1 MATERIIIEVSER
14 GSRTVRR
21 SLDDIGDSAKR
32 AEGGVQLLR
41 RALGLIG
48 GGLAVQQLVQMADAY
63 TNIQNRLKLV
73 TTGTANL
80 ARVTNELFEISNRTR
95 SSYEG
100 TANMYARVA
109 LSARSLGVSQQELL
123 NFTESLNQAVILSG
137 ASMREAEGALIQ
149 LSQGLASG
157 TLQGD
162 EMRSVLEQLPMVADV
177 IADHLGV
184 TRGELRKMGSEG
196 KVSAQQILEAFR
208 EAREELGEKFAETVP
223 TIGQAF
229 QVLKNRALE
238 LWGEF
243 ATTSSIAQGLAS
255 ALLWIANNLDNIIPL
270 AIAVAGIFAAWT
282 VGASIMAVLGPMIAL
297 ERALGAT
304 SAASALFSIAMKGAQ
319 RAVMGLTAA
328 IAANPIGAI
337 AVAITAVIALLYTF
351 SDDIKVTEDGVVS
364 LRDVFVAAFQII
376 MESLSGVIA
385 FFQEGWQ
392 TAVGVVN
399 AIFAAFGTTVS
410 EVFNVILQ
418 IAKAV
423 VNGFIGLWVLAFKTV
438 QLAWNNFPGLMD
450 VIFTAVVN
458 LGAAAAEALFN
469 AWQIPLR
476 GIAGALSYIDEEAS
490 AGLSGFLDNISIRV
504 PRREASAAGRQFA
517 SDFSGAAREALT
529 QDYVGDFAGAVMARA
544 RQNAESRGQ
553 GGLNPASGG
562 VPGAANAA
570 GSAANATRDLADAER
585 EAQSALQDFLTDI
598 DREIALLGMSNRERE
613 RAQMIY
619 RLEDQMKRQ
628 LTQTERELVDA
639 RIDALQAARDAD
651 TINQELDHLRQQNEL
666 LTLNRQERELRAA
679 TMQLEQQLGRA
690 LTEEERAQVETLV
703 LQNQALREQRAVLD
717 EIRGPMEDIRN
728 RQQAINDL
736 FSSGQITLEEYERE
750 MRKLAVAATELDNT
764 LEGGVANALARL
776 AQEADNFGA
785 QISDAVVGM
794 TKKLED
800 SIVEFVKTGKF
811 SFKDLA
817 DFAIE
822 QFVRIM
828 AQQLIAQIAGGLG
841 GGAGAGGGFGGV
853 LAGLFGGFANGGSFM
868 VGGSGTTDSK
878 LVAFRATPGERVDI
892 STPNQQ
898 RSAMNGRGGNNF
910 SISVTVQDPRDEMSA
925 RRSGKAVA
933 REVGRAIQRV
943 SGDLPRR

>member
-21 SLDDIGDSAKR
+21 NLEDIGNSATR

-48 GGLAVQQLVQMADAY
+48 GGLAVRELVQMADTY
-63 TNIQNRLKLV
+63 TNLQNRLKLV
-73 TTGTANL
+73 TSGTANL
-80 ARVTNELFEISNRTR
+80 ARVTDELFEISNRTR
-95 SSYEG
+95 SSFEG

-162 EMRSVLEQLPMVADV
+162 ELRSVLEQLPMVADV
-177 IADHLGV
+177 IAEHLGV
-184 TRGELRKMGSEG
+184 TRGELREMGKEG
-196 KVSAQQILEAFR
+196 QITAQMILEAFR
-208 EAREELGEKFAETVP
+208 EARGELADQFAQTVP
-223 TIGQAF
+223 TIGQAL
-229 QVLKNRALE
+229 QVLKNRAME

-243 ATTSSIAQGLAS
+243 TTGSGIAQALAAS
-255 ALLWIANNLDNIIPL
+255 IMWVANNLENIIPL
-270 AIAVAGIFAAWT
+270 ALTVAAIFAAWT
-282 VGASIMAVLGPMIAL
+282 VGSSIMAVLGPLLAL

-304 SAASALFSIAMKGAQ
+304 TTASALFGVAMKGAQ

-376 MESLSGVIA
+376 MESLQGVIA
-385 FFQEGWQ
+385 FFQTGWE

-399 AIFAAFGTTVS
+399 TIFAAFGTTVS
-410 EVFNVILQ
+410 EVFQAILQ
-418 IAKAV
+418 VAKV
-423 VNGFIGLWVLAFKTV
+423 IVNGLIGVFVLAFRTI
-438 QLAWNNFPGLMD
+438 QLAWNNFPGFMD
-450 VIFTAVVN
+450 ALFTGVVN
-458 LGAAAAEALFN
+458 AAISAANTVLN
-469 AWQIPLR
+469 AWQAPLR
-476 GIAGALSYIDEEAS
+476 LIQAGLEATGADGLASRLQGALDTVT
-490 AGLSGFLDNISIRV
+490 IRIP
-504 PRREASAAGRQFA
+504 PRRASAAGQQFA
-517 SDFSGAAREALT
+517 RDFGNAAQEALT
-529 QDYVGDFAGAVMARA
+529 TDYVGNFADAVMARA
-544 RQNAESRGQ
+544 RQNAEARGQ
-553 GGLNPASGG
+553 QGELDPAGPG
-562 VPGAANAA
+562 RVVPSTQDAA
-570 GSAANATRDLADAER
+570 SSTRDLADAER
-585 EAQSALQDFLTDI
+585 DAQNALADFLREI
-598 DREIALLGMSNRERE
+598 DQEIALLGMSRRERE
-613 RAQMIY
+613 KMQMIY

-639 RIDALQAARDAD
+639 RIAELQAARDREAIGRAIQD
-651 TINQELDHLRQQNEL
+651 LEEENEL
-666 LTLNRQERELRAA
+666 LTLNRREREMRVEV
-679 TMQLEQQLGRA
+679 MRLERDLGRE
-690 LTEEERAQVETLV
+690 LTEAERAQIEALV
-703 LQNQALREQRAVLD
+703 LQNQALREQRDILN
-717 EIRGPMEDIRN
+717 EINGPMEDIRA
-728 RQQAINDL
+728 RQQALNDL
-736 FSSGQITLEEYERE
+736 FANGRITLEEYERE
-750 MRKLAVAATELDNT
+750 MRKLGVAATELDNT

-776 AQEADNFGA
+776 AQEADNFSA
-785 QISDAVVGM
+785 QISDAIVGM

-828 AQQLIAQIAGGLG
+828 TQQLIAQIAGSILP
-841 GGAGAGGGFGGV
+841 GFG
-853 LAGLFGGFANGGSFM
+853 LPGFANGGSFI

-878 LVAFRATPGERVDI
+878 LVAFRATPGERVDV

-898 RSAMNGRGGNNF
+898 RSGRNGDGGNNYN
-910 SISVTVQDPRDEMSA
+910 ISVTVQDPRDEMSA
-925 RRSGKAVA
+925 RRTGKAVA

>member
-48 GGLAVQQLVQMADAY
+48 GTVAVQQLIQMADAY

-196 KVSAQQILEAFR
+196 KVTAQQILEAFR
-208 EAREELGEKFAETVP
+208 EAREELAGQFAETVP

-229 QVLKNRALE
+229 QVLKNRVLE

-255 ALLWIANNLDNIIPL
+255 ALLWIAENLDNIIPL
-270 AIAVAGIFAAWT
+270 ALAVAGIFAAWT
-282 VGASIMAVLGPMIAL
+282 VGASIMAVLGPMLAL

-304 SAASALFSIAMKGAQ
+304 STAAALFSIAMKGAQ
-319 RAVMGLTAA
+319 RAVIGLTAA

-385 FFQEGWQ
+385 FFQEGW
-392 TAVGVVN
+392 TVAVGVVN
-399 AIFAAFGTTVS
+399 AVFAAFGTTVS
-410 EVFNVILQ
+410 EVFQALLQ
-418 IAKAV
+418 VAKVV
-423 VNGFIGLWVLAFKTV
+423 VNGLIGMFVLAFRTI

-490 AGLSGFLDNISIRV
+490 AGLTGFLNNITIRV

-517 SDFSGAAREALT
+517 SDFSGAAREAFGT
-529 QDYVGDFAGAVMARA
+529 DYVGDFAGAVMDRARA
-544 RQNAESRGQ
+544 NAAARGE
-553 GGLNPASGG
+553 GELNPASGG
-562 VPGAANAA
+562 GGLPGTTGAAADAA
-570 GSAANATRDLADAER
+570 RDLADAER
-585 EAQSALQDFLTDI
+585 EAQRALQDFLTDV
-598 DREIALLGMSNRERE
+598 DREIALLGMSTRERE

-651 TINQELDHLRQQNEL
+651 TINRELENLRQENEL
-666 LTLNRQERELRAA
+666 LGLNRQERELRAA
-679 TMQLEQQLGRA
+679 VMQLEQQLGRA

-703 LQNQALREQRAVLD
+703 LQNQALREQRQVLD
-717 EIRGPMEDIRN
+717 DIRGPMEDIRN
-728 RQQAINDL
+728 RQQAVNDL
-736 FSSGQITLEEYERE
+736 FAAGKITLEEYERK
-750 MRKLAVAATELDNT
+750 MRKIAVAATELDNT
-764 LEGGVANALARL
+764 LQGGVSNALARL
-776 AQEADNFGA
+776 AQEADNFSA
-785 QISDAVVGM
+785 QISDAIVGM
-794 TKKLED
+794 ANKLED

-841 GGAGAGGGFGGV
+841 GGSGGSGGFGGV

-898 RSAMNGRGGNNF
+898 RSGMNGRGGNNF
-910 SISVTVQDPRDEMSA
+910 NISVTVQDPRDEMSA